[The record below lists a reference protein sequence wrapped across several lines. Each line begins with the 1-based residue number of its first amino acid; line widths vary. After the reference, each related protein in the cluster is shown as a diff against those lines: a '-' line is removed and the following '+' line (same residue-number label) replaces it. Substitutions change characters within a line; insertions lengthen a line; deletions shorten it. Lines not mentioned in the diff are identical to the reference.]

1 MNVVAINNRGKST
14 FSHHHGVVNIVV
26 VKRKN
31 IYFCHDRGVVDVIAN
46 KIRSYSLI
54 IIKSFSEKR
63 RGKEKGR

>member
-31 IYFCHDRGVVDVIAN
+31 IYFCHDRGVIGVVVVN
-46 KIRSYSLI
+46 VFFMKPNVNLI
-54 IIKSFSEKR
+54 FFMIMAS
-63 RGKEKGR
+63 